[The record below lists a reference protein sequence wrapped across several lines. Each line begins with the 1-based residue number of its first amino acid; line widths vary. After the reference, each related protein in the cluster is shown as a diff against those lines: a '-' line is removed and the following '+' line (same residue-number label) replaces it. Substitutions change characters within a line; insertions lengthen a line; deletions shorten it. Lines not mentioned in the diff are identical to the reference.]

1 MVNKAMSNTPMYPI
15 SMIVSYF
22 IDYWRVGAASR
33 CQLSWAHGLLLWDS
47 DGQRK
52 TNLLVCG
59 VLVCPARLRR
69 TNWTSRSC
77 VVACSDRRPSSEV
90 PISDRSFT
98 TGPSWAWRRGRSRW
112 VLTSRIL
119 DRSRSRWPGD
129 LVQLL
134 GSILAAC
141 FFFSY
146 RSLTGDYVI
155 CSLCW
160 LF

>member
-59 VLVCPARLRR
+59 VLVCPARLRGA
-69 TNWTSRSC
+69 NWPPGPALWRAVTGVRVQKSRSAIAHLQLDLAGLGGVA
-77 VVACSDRRPSSEV
+77 VVAGC
-90 PISDRSFT
+90 
-98 TGPSWAWRRGRSRW
+98 
-112 VLTSRIL
+112 
-119 DRSRSRWPGD
+119 
-129 LVQLL
+129 
-134 GSILAAC
+134 
-141 FFFSY
+141 
-146 RSLTGDYVI
+146 
-155 CSLCW
+155 
-160 LF
+160 